1 MNTQLVPVASD
12 QATVVGDDI
21 AQEIGRLHIEV
32 LSCVKVGLET
42 AIRIGELLTQQ
53 KEKLGHGYFTRWINA
68 NLPFTDRTA
77 RNYMRLYEG
86 RDRLK
91 TETVSVL
98 TEGYKLLAFPGDK
111 TKLER
116 PWDLYFAAK
125 GSLLVLNKSWSDEV
139 DRMMGEISENGET
152 TIAPESIEDRALTH
166 SNTLFKAMES
176 YLAGVETTSDLHF
189 MIREYAWGSNVFL
202 EMANGWA
209 EHKLR
214 RECKAGQILNEMQ
227 NSYPALYDFLK
238 ANNFSGV
245 ACQWLVDEC
254 KKRII
259 ELESQSATNGM
270 GEDNGKEN

>member
-12 QATVVGDDI
+12 QATVVGNDI
-21 AQEIGRLHIEV
+21 AQEIARLHTEV

-98 TEGYKLLAFPGDK
+98 TEGYKLLAPPGDK

-116 PWDLYFAAK
+116 PWELYFAAK
-125 GSLLVLNKSWSDEV
+125 GSLLCRHPS
-139 DRMMGEISENGET
+139 
-152 TIAPESIEDRALTH
+152 
-166 SNTLFKAMES
+166 
-176 YLAGVETTSDLHF
+176 
-189 MIREYAWGSNVFL
+189 
-202 EMANGWA
+202 
-209 EHKLR
+209 
-214 RECKAGQILNEMQ
+214 
-227 NSYPALYDFLK
+227 
-238 ANNFSGV
+238 
-245 ACQWLVDEC
+245 
-254 KKRII
+254 
-259 ELESQSATNGM
+259 
-270 GEDNGKEN
+270 

>member
-1 MNTQLVPVASD
+1 MNTQLVPVASQSIAIQND
-12 QATVVGDDI
+12 V
-21 AQEIGRLHIEV
+21 AQEIARLHTEV

-139 DRMMGEISENGET
+139 DWMMGEISENGKSA
-152 TIAPESIEDRALTH
+152 ISPESIEDKALTH
-166 SNTLFKAMES
+166 SNTFFKAMES

-189 MIREYAWGSNVFL
+189 MIREYAWASNVFL
-202 EMANGWA
+202 EIGNGWA
-209 EHKLR
+209 EYRLR
-214 RECKAGQILNEMQ
+214 CERKVGQLLNEMQ
-227 NSYPALYDFLK
+227 SNFPAGYDFLE
-238 ANNFSGV
+238 ANNFSLLAMETLKDLAEERV
-245 ACQWLVDEC
+245 
-254 KKRII
+254 R
-259 ELESQSATNGM
+259 ELESSSLN
-270 GEDNGKEN
+270 N